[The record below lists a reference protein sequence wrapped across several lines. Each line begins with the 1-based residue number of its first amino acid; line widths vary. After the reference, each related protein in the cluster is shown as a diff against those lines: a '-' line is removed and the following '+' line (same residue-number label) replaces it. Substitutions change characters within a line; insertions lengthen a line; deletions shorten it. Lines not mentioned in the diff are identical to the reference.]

1 MFCHRFPFFVG
12 DSSCKRGLHGCRR
25 RLGIQS
31 IWWDEGWIPFA
42 DNFRCDYICLDLQPT
57 KHGKRGQVI
66 HFNHES
72 GRRLLLAKSFG
83 AWLAEVAQ
91 SLADTD

>member
-1 MFCHRFPFFVG
+1 LSP
-12 DSSCKRGLHGCRR
+12 
-25 RLGIQS
+25 
-31 IWWDEGWIPFA
+31 IWWDEGWVPFA
-42 DNFRCDYICLDLQPT
+42 DNFRGDYICLDLHPT
-57 KHGKRGQVI
+57 KHGKRGQAI

-91 SLADTD
+91 NLAE